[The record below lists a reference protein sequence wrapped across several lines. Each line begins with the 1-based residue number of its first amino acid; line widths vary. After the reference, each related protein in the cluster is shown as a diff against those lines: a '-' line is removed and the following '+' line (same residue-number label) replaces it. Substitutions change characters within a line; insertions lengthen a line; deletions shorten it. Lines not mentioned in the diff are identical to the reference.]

1 MATRQHQETTMNRN
15 PLAQAAGAAACWLLL
30 CTAVPAQTVGADR
43 IARLDV
49 AQLKTAYLACDEQ
62 ASEHVLDIG
71 SAMLCSQIAEALK
84 QRAFDGDFTRLIE
97 WWRVAK
103 AERRRLASAR

>member
-1 MATRQHQETTMNRN
+1 MNRIT
-15 PLAQAAGAAACWLLL
+15 LTRAAGATACWLLL

-62 ASEHVLDIG
+62 ASERLLDMG
-71 SAMLCSQIAEALK
+71 SAALCSQVGEALK
-84 QRAFDGDFTRLIE
+84 QRAFDGDFNRLIE
-97 WWRVAK
+97 WWRAAK
-103 AERRRLASAR
+103 AERRQLAALRDE